1 MRYVELRRHT
11 GNERDR
17 LTPQGAADADRG
29 DRPGAAVPAVRSVHF
44 HRRVARYP
52 DAGNLA
58 ACGLRRH
65 WHRWLPGLSGL
76 TIASGERRMYHR
88 YYVSGALMRLNSK
101 GQVTIPAALRERHG
115 LHEGDEV
122 DVVEDGNTLRIVQV
136 KASPTRGQRLVRRMR
151 GRASTTMSTDQLM
164 ELLRGE

>member
-1 MRYVELRRHT
+1 MTDVEVQDLFRRAVADDDAAAMREGLARH
-11 GNERDR
+11 RW
-17 LTPQGAADADRG
+17 QQ
-29 DRPGAAVPAVRSVHF
+29 
-44 HRRVARYP
+44 
-52 DAGNLA
+52 
-58 ACGLRRH
+58 
-65 WHRWLPGLSGL
+65 RWLPEMSGL
-76 TIASGERRMYHR
+76 TIASGQRRMYYR

-122 DVVEDGNTLRIVQV
+122 DVIEDGNTLRIVQV
-136 KASPTRGQRLVRRMR
+136 KASPSRGQRLVRRMR